1 MRKSV
6 QRFNTHLI
14 SKRKKKR
21 EVTFEKIIA
30 EFSKLMKDIKSEPQE
45 MLQISSKINTNKM
58 IHRKMIINLMEI
70 KGKILKAMREK
81 TYYFQRSL
89 IANIS
94 IKIMGLRK

>member
-1 MRKSV
+1 
-6 QRFNTHLI
+6 
-14 SKRKKKR
+14 
-21 EVTFEKIIA
+21 
-30 EFSKLMKDIKSEPQE
+30 MKDIKSEPLE

-58 IHRKMIINLMEI
+58 IHRKMIINLMKI

-81 TYYFQRSL
+81 AYYFQRSL

>member
-1 MRKSV
+1 
-6 QRFNTHLI
+6 
-14 SKRKKKR
+14 
-21 EVTFEKIIA
+21 
-30 EFSKLMKDIKSEPQE
+30 MKDIKSEPQE

-81 TYYFQRSL
+81 TCYFQRSL